1 MILGPEFRLQS
12 CLDAISDSAFGA
24 LELEGSGF
32 IDWRVWGARTLV
44 KPQNLNP
51 QTANPAVGER
61 DLQIERLVLLSLL
74 SFSVNTTSQRPWAI

>member
-32 IDWRVWGARTLV
+32 IDWRVWGART
-44 KPQNLNP
+44 
-51 QTANPAVGER
+51 NPAVGGKGFADR
-61 DLQIERLVLLSLL
+61 TV
-74 SFSVNTTSQRPWAI
+74 SVIVITVF

>member
-24 LELEGSGF
+24 LELEGPGF

-44 KPQNLNP
+44 KPQTLNP
-51 QTANPAVGER
+51 QTANPAVGKGFADR
-61 DLQIERLVLLSLL
+61 TV
-74 SFSVNTTSQRPWAI
+74 SVIVITVF